1 MGAVARHPPVKFL
14 VHHFRNSQDDIE
26 QFKLEGMQASQLRAQ
41 TFQEIVFQEARPSR
55 KRDLPARITQR
66 SCKPVLLI
74 VVELK
79 PAN

>member
-1 MGAVARHPPVKFL
+1 MAAVAGKTLGKIRAHL
-14 VHHFRNSQDDIE
+14 FRNSQGDIE
-26 QFKLEGMQASQLRAQ
+26 QFELEGMQTSQLRSQA
-41 TFQEIVFQEARPSR
+41 FQEFVLQEARPSR

-66 SCKPVLLI
+66 SCKSVLLI